1 MVITDGEQT
10 QAPNTKNLKDVS
22 EPLRKEGV
30 QVLALG
36 IGSGVN
42 PDELR
47 LMVERDEDVLLAKS
61 FDDLLVKVNS
71 LVKSTCDA
79 AGKCA
84 LVCDWLKNQWQLAC
98 TRFPALGAGYMY
110 LLRDLIGSLPNLC
123 LL

>member
-10 QAPNTKNLKDVS
+10 QAPDTKNLKDVS

-30 QVLALG
+30 QVLTLG
-36 IGSGVN
+36 IGSRVN

-84 LVCDWLKNQWQLAC
+84 FVCDWLKNQWQLAC
-98 TRFPALGAGYMY
+98 TRFPALDAGYMY